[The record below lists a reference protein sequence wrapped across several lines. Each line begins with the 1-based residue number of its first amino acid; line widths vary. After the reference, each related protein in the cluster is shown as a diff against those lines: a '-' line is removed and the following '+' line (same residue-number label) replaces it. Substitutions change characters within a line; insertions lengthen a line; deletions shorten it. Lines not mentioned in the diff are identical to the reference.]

1 MCDHSLYLCRF
12 SPVSVRSLTSL
23 PVVNQTES
31 HQDPLSS
38 SNRLARSRA
47 NALDQT
53 NEEIGNIIIIGTLRR
68 YCDQARF
75 PASLIDTNFRIG
87 LQSGTAI
94 QTMRDASSWHSRSC
108 GRRLFARDLLD
119 RSDSARLS
127 RAIRSN
133 AHVTQF
139 LTLFSR
145 QQIHPKGLMTLSG
158 TLNVTRNKAPADS
171 RPQDKL
177 CGRAK
182 NAQYA

>member
-1 MCDHSLYLCRF
+1 MTF
-12 SPVSVRSLTSL
+12 T
-23 PVVNQTES
+23 
-31 HQDPLSS
+31 LS
-38 SNRLARSRA
+38 
-47 NALDQT
+47 
-53 NEEIGNIIIIGTLRR
+53 
-68 YCDQARF
+68 
-75 PASLIDTNFRIG
+75 
-87 LQSGTAI
+87 
-94 QTMRDASSWHSRSC
+94 SC
-108 GRRLFARDLLD
+108 GRRLSAPIRADLLD

-171 RPQDKL
+171 RPQDEL

-182 NAQYA
+182 NNRTHNNS